1 MPLKKEL
8 NDVTGIGASNLAAK
22 RDFINLKADI
32 DKININELADVST
45 DLNNLETK
53 VEDLDISKF
62 KTVPIDLKKLSDV
75 LRKEVVKKQNW
86 TH

>member
-8 NDVTGIGASNLAAK
+8 NNVTGVGASNLAAK

-32 DKININELADVST
+32 DKIDNELADVLT

-53 VEDLDISKF
+53 VEDLDISKL

-75 LRKEVVKKQNW
+75 LSKEVVKKQN
-86 TH
+86 

>member
-32 DKININELADVST
+32 DKIDNELADVLT

-53 VEDLDISKF
+53 VEDLDISKL

-75 LRKEVVKKQNW
+75 LSKEVVKKQN
-86 TH
+86 

>member
-32 DKININELADVST
+32 DKIDINELADVPT

-53 VEDLDISKF
+53 VEDLDISKL
-62 KTVPIDLKKLSDV
+62 KTVPIDLKKLKDV
-75 LRKEVVKKQNW
+75 LSKEVVKKQN
-86 TH
+86 